1 MHPFNIPL
9 EAYFITHTPGGRETQ
24 TLERREH
31 DEHKFSLLQNEIAQ
45 VEKRTLQYGA
55 GFMATLL
62 GLLLTAARV
71 FNFKIEPSNGGGGG
85 GDNQRSS
92 THGNGNSDSYNES
105 QYASPSMAAQQ
116 QAANPY
122 NDVYYIPPP
131 PPAFRVERERA
142 SASSPEQPGRMFKPD
157 TVSCPV
163 VQENPPRVVLTAQE
177 LVDLASMELS
187 VGAVAAV
194 QRVGGV
200 QQVDLELAH
209 WVRMV
214 QDSRVCEQPQ
224 QQPRHSPEQQQQQQ
238 QQPVD
243 SIAPQVRV

>member
-1 MHPFNIPL
+1 M
-9 EAYFITHTPGGRETQ
+9 Q

-71 FNFKIEPSNGGGGG
+71 FNFKIEPSNGSGG
-85 GDNQRSS
+85 GDNQRGASN
-92 THGNGNSDSYNES
+92 GNGNSDSYNES
-105 QYASPSMAAQQ
+105 QYAPPPMASQQ
-116 QAANPY
+116 QQSNNPY
-122 NDVYYIPPP
+122 NDVYYMPPP
-131 PPAFRVERERA
+131 PPPFRVERERA
-142 SASSPEQPGRMFKPD
+142 SASSSEQPGRMFKPD

-163 VQENPPRVVLTAQE
+163 VENPPRVVLTAQE
-177 LVDLASMELS
+177 LVDLASMEFG

-200 QQVDLELAH
+200 QQVDLDLAH
-209 WVRMV
+209 WLRMV
-214 QDSRVCEQPQ
+214 QDSRVGEQQSVPA
-224 QQPRHSPEQQQQQQ
+224 QQPRQLPDQ

-243 SIAPQVRV
+243 SMTPQVRV